1 MVKSENLILRT
12 LGSKYQETNQ
22 SIKEK
27 EKQSMP
33 WELKNI
39 IEVLDEGKNSILHHS
54 SFFTSFCQQLTQ
66 SIRDLLKGFSHT
78 SILFFV
84 LGLS

>member
-12 LGSKYQETNQ
+12 LWSKYQETNQ

-54 SFFTSFCQQLTQ
+54 SFFY
-66 SIRDLLKGFSHT
+66 I
-78 SILFFV
+78 ILSAV
-84 LGLS
+84 NKIH

>member
-22 SIKEK
+22 SVKEK

-39 IEVLDEGKNSILHHS
+39 IEVLDEGKNGILHHL
-54 SFFTSFCQQLTQ
+54 SFFTSFCQQLTK